1 MFASVS
7 GTGAAP
13 SQVSSRIHTPERS
26 VRRSSGP
33 LVARCARQNTA
44 MLIQDEHGWLA
55 FCPLLRIGKGRE
67 MGGSFRATARFIGN
81 LMMSSTS
88 SVLDLI
94 QTRIRTS
101 RRDHEPT
108 AADCTDYHPFLPA
121 VLDDPYPFYRRLLA
135 GGPVHYNQRYNIW
148 IISRYEDVRAAL
160 RADDVLSS
168 TNGVVRFRVKLPII
182 SSADRPEHTRLRR
195 LVAEDFSRSV
205 LDRWEPAV
213 NALCDELVGA
223 L

>member
-1 MFASVS
+1 MEQPVVFASVN

-13 SQVSSRIHTPERS
+13 SHVRSRIHTPERS
-26 VRRSSGP
+26 VRRSLGP

-44 MLIQDEHGWLA
+44 MSIQDEHGWLA

-67 MGGSFRATARFIGN
+67 MGGSFQATTRFIGT

-108 AADCTDYHPFLPA
+108 ADRTDYHPFLPA

-135 GGPVHYNQRYNIW
+135 AGRYTTTSVTIF
-148 IISRYEDVRAAL
+148 
-160 RADDVLSS
+160 
-168 TNGVVRFRVKLPII
+168 G
-182 SSADRPEHTRLRR
+182 SSAVTKTSAPRCGPTMCCHQRT
-195 LVAEDFSRSV
+195 AWCGS
-205 LDRWEPAV
+205 
-213 NALCDELVGA
+213 G
-223 L
+223 